1 VAAMQAFHFI
11 GQPEGELALAQAVV
25 HLATAP
31 KSNALYTAYGE
42 ARKTIKETGSLPV
55 PMHLRNAPTR
65 LMEEM
70 GYSKGYRYPH
80 SFPNAFVEEEYLPE
94 KIKKRRYY
102 QPTDRGYEKEI
113 RERLKKWWKGK
124 KG

>member
-1 VAAMQAFHFI
+1 
-11 GQPEGELALAQAVV
+11 VV

-31 KSNALYTAYGE
+31 KSNAIYTAYSE
-42 ARKTIKETGSLPV
+42 ARKAVKETGSLPV
-55 PMHLRNAPTR
+55 PMHLRNAPTP

-102 QPTDRGYEKEI
+102 HPTDRGYEKEI